1 MTLEFPNFIRVNE
14 GLSLC
19 FFDEKNTLSP
29 LMVYLEN
36 HYRFAL
42 VSR

>member
-1 MTLEFPNFIRVNE
+1 MTLGFPNFIRVNE
-14 GLSLC
+14 GLFLWLLGK
-19 FFDEKNTLSP
+19 KNTLFP